1 MAKNLIIVESP
12 SKAKTIKKYLG
23 SNYSV
28 KSSVGHII
36 DLPKSTLGVDL
47 ENDFKPK
54 YITVHGKSKIL
65 KEIKDAAKGASKI
78 LLATDPDRE
87 GEAIAWHLS
96 NALGL
101 KNEDLCRIEFNEITE
116 SSIKAAVKSPRRI
129 DQSLVD
135 AQQARRIL
143 DRIVGYKLSPLLWKK
158 IKKGLSA
165 GRVQSVTV
173 QLIIDREKEIDAF
186 IEEEYWD
193 IDGSFCKS
201 DNTCFTG
208 QLYRYKGEKLVLS
221 EGETTNKHVEKINEG
236 TAIVNSVRM
245 KDKKNNPKPPFITST
260 LQQKAAN
267 VLNFT
272 SKKTMQIAQE
282 LYEGIDLGKENGGLV
297 GLITYMRTDSTR
309 ISPMAKDETKEY
321 IKKVYGEEYIPA
333 KTRFYKIS
341 TKAQDA
347 HEAVRPTSINRTPQ
361 ILKDSLTKDQYKLY
375 KLIWE
380 RFLASEMPS
389 AVYDQMTVEIGV
401 GDYIFKA
408 IGSKLKFKGY
418 LIVGSD
424 KEDEDNLLPEISE
437 GEILSIGEIKG
448 NQHFTQPPQ
457 RYTEATLIKKLES
470 LGIGRPS
477 TYASI
482 MDTILKRGYVL
493 REKKLLYSTELGR
506 MVLELLDGYF
516 QNVINVKFTSKLE
529 NELDLVADGKREWKK
544 IIRDFYGPFE
554 TVLKKAED
562 EIAKIVLEKPLD
574 EVTDVICDKCGR
586 NMVIKNGRFGKFL
599 ACPGF
604 PECRNTKVLV
614 EKIGVPC
621 PNCEGE
627 IVVKR
632 SKSGRIFYGC
642 SNYPDCNTS
651 FWSKPID
658 EKCPDCGAI
667 LLDKGK
673 IIACSSCKYN
683 RKKPQQGEE

>member
-1 MAKNLIIVESP
+1 
-12 SKAKTIKKYLG
+12 
-23 SNYSV
+23 
-28 KSSVGHII
+28 
-36 DLPKSTLGVDL
+36 
-47 ENDFKPK
+47 
-54 YITVHGKSKIL
+54 
-65 KEIKDAAKGASKI
+65 
-78 LLATDPDRE
+78 
-87 GEAIAWHLS
+87 
-96 NALGL
+96 
-101 KNEDLCRIEFNEITE
+101 
-116 SSIKAAVKSPRRI
+116 
-129 DQSLVD
+129 
-135 AQQARRIL
+135 
-143 DRIVGYKLSPLLWKK
+143 
-158 IKKGLSA
+158 
-165 GRVQSVTV
+165 
-173 QLIIDREKEIDAF
+173 
-186 IEEEYWD
+186 
-193 IDGSFCKS
+193 
-201 DNTCFTG
+201 
-208 QLYRYKGEKLVLS
+208 
-221 EGETTNKHVEKINEG
+221 
-236 TAIVNSVRM
+236 
-245 KDKKNNPKPPFITST
+245 
-260 LQQKAAN
+260 
-267 VLNFT
+267 
-272 SKKTMQIAQE
+272 
-282 LYEGIDLGKENGGLV
+282 
-297 GLITYMRTDSTR
+297 
-309 ISPMAKDETKEY
+309 
-321 IKKVYGEEYIPA
+321 
-333 KTRFYKIS
+333 
-341 TKAQDA
+341 
-347 HEAVRPTSINRTPQ
+347 
-361 ILKDSLTKDQYKLY
+361 
-375 KLIWE
+375 
-380 RFLASEMPS
+380 
-389 AVYDQMTVEIGV
+389 MTVEIGV
-401 GDYIFKA
+401 GDYLFKS

-424 KEDEDNLLPEISE
+424 QEDEDNLLPDIIE
-437 GEILSIGEIKG
+437 GEKLSIGEIKG

-506 MVLELLDGYF
+506 LVLDLLDGYF

-604 PECRNTKVLV
+604 PECRNTKVLI

-621 PNCEGE
+621 PNCDGE

-632 SKSGRIFYGC
+632 SKSGRVFFGC

-651 FWSKPID
+651 FWSRPIN

-683 RKKPQQGEE
+683 RKKPQEGDE